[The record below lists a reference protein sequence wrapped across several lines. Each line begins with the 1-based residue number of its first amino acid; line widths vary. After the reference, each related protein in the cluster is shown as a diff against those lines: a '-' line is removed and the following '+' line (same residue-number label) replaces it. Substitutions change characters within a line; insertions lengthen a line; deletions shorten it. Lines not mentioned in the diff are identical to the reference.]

1 MLNQLLEPLPRCDRG
16 RLQSTHTTTHMKT
29 RRTWTNQFGASYE
42 VPAAILA
49 ATIDESWHNDMCPCF
64 LRKNDPMTDGEP
76 AARLWVEHP
85 DAAMREVILFR
96 FMVCDRFADLM
107 ATNDADEALA
117 FFLSLELEPLAET
130 PERKMA
136 RAFSAALKICLTADE
151 MTEVRRLNQLP
162 EYPCPAICASHNFCD
177 ANEVMDEAFTAIM
190 GHEIDTRSHEQ
201 RMMWNNAWIIA
212 RQSGF
217 TI

>member
-1 MLNQLLEPLPRCDRG
+1 
-16 RLQSTHTTTHMKT
+16 MKT
-29 RRTWTNQFGASYE
+29 DRTWTNQFGSSYE
-42 VPAAILA
+42 VPAEILA
-49 ATIDESWHNDMCPCF
+49 ATVDESWGNDMCPCF
-64 LRKNDPMTDGEP
+64 VREDDPMTDGEP
-76 AARLWVEHP
+76 AVRLWVEHP
-85 DAAMREVILFR
+85 DVAMRELILWR
-96 FMVCDRFADLM
+96 FMVCDRFTELM
-107 ATNDADEALA
+107 VTNDADEALA

-130 PERKMA
+130 PERQIA

-162 EYPCPAICASHNFCD
+162 EYPCPAICASHDFCD
-177 ANEVMDEAFTAIM
+177 ANEVMDETFTAIM

-201 RMMWNNAWIIA
+201 RMVWNNAWTIA